1 MEGLVM
7 EEQKAT
13 RRRRAPRQE
22 WDDAQDELMKTHWP
36 QGGLRAVRP
45 LFPTRPDG
53 SLQKRARVLGLKV
66 DNRAPDRR
74 QTSNDWIDAQIRHE
88 WASGSPD
95 IRALA
100 KRIDRKYGWVK
111 WRAGELG
118 VRRSWETDVKD
129 RWSPEEDRIVEHGI
143 NEGWNI
149 ARIQRHMKTAGYR
162 RSPAGIRCRVWEQ
175 HGGWNRNYYT
185 AQETAALF
193 GVSKEAVY
201 RWIETGK
208 LRAKRGPGMSV
219 VQKPENGGFYHVA
232 PAAISAFMRE
242 HVGAWDHRRMR
253 KEVLMDFLIGADKAL
268 GRLDELREARAA

>member
-1 MEGLVM
+1 VEGLVM
-7 EEQKAT
+7 EEQKTT

-22 WDDAQDELMKTHWP
+22 WDDAQDELMRENWP
-36 QGGLRAVRP
+36 KGGLRAVRP

-53 SLQKRARVLGLKV
+53 SLQKRARTLGLKIEH
-66 DNRAPDRR
+66 REPDRR
-74 QTSNDWIDAQIRHE
+74 QTSTDWIDAQIRRE
-88 WASGSPD
+88 WAGGAPD

-118 VRRSWETDVKD
+118 VRRSLETDNKD
-129 RWSPEEDRIVEHGI
+129 PWIPEEDRIVEHGLD
-143 NEGWNI
+143 ECWNI
-149 ARIQRHMKTAGYR
+149 ARIQRHLRAAGYR

-175 HGGWNRNYYT
+175 HGGWNRSYYT

-193 GVSKEAVY
+193 GVGKEVVY

-208 LRAKRGPGMSV
+208 LRAKRAPGVSV
-219 VQKPENGGFYHVA
+219 TQPPESGGFWHVA
-232 PAAISAFMRE
+232 PDAVSAFMRQ
-242 HVGAWDHRRMR
+242 HVAAWDHRKMR
-253 KEVLMDFLIGADKAL
+253 KEVLMDFLIGQDKAV